1 MSITYERIKGLA
13 AKRGMS
19 LRDVARKSGFKSET
33 AIYRYN
39 QGVTPRDT
47 SLESIAQTL
56 GTTIDYLKGKNDNP
70 TDSKKSNYYELNKKE
85 KADIAV
91 QAEKLIE
98 GLESGAEVN
107 FYGEPATDEQK
118 NRLRIAIQ
126 MAMEMNKQEAKKKFT
141 PKKYRD

>member
-1 MSITYERIKGLA
+1 MTTYDNIKRFAKSKGISLQELAEKVGLSRNMIYQYKNVNPKLETLKKIA
-13 AKRGMS
+13 AV
-19 LRDVARKSGFKSET
+19 L
-33 AIYRYN
+33 
-39 QGVTPRDT
+39 GVDT
-47 SLESIAQTL
+47 SELVDDNQTN
-56 GTTIDYLKGKNDNP
+56 TA
-70 TDSKKSNYYELNKKE
+70 YYELNKKE

>member
-1 MSITYERIKGLA
+1 MTTYDNIKRFAKSKGISLQELAEKVGLSRNMIYQYKNVNPKLETLKKIA
-13 AKRGMS
+13 AV
-19 LRDVARKSGFKSET
+19 L
-33 AIYRYN
+33 
-39 QGVTPRDT
+39 GVDT
-47 SLESIAQTL
+47 SELVDDDQTD
-56 GTTIDYLKGKNDNP
+56 TA
-70 TDSKKSNYYELNKKE
+70 YYELNKKE
-85 KADIAV
+85 KADIAI

>member
-1 MSITYERIKGLA
+1 MTTYDNIKRFAKSKGISLQELAEKVGLSRNMIYQYKNVNPKLETLKKIA
-13 AKRGMS
+13 AV
-19 LRDVARKSGFKSET
+19 L
-33 AIYRYN
+33 
-39 QGVTPRDT
+39 GVDT
-47 SLESIAQTL
+47 SELVDDDQTN
-56 GTTIDYLKGKNDNP
+56 TA
-70 TDSKKSNYYELNKKE
+70 YYELNKKE

>member
-1 MSITYERIKGLA
+1 MTTYDNIKRFAKSKGISLQELAEKVGLSRNMIYQYKNVNPKLETLKKIA
-13 AKRGMS
+13 AV
-19 LRDVARKSGFKSET
+19 L
-33 AIYRYN
+33 
-39 QGVTPRDT
+39 GVDT
-47 SLESIAQTL
+47 SELVDDDQTN
-56 GTTIDYLKGKNDNP
+56 TA
-70 TDSKKSNYYELNKKE
+70 YYELNKKE

-118 NRLRIAIQ
+118 NRLLIAIRT
-126 MAMEMNKQEAKKKFT
+126 AMEMNKQEAKKKFT

>member
-1 MSITYERIKGLA
+1 MTTYDNIKRFAKSKGISIQELAEKVGLSRNMIYQYKNVNPKLETLKKIA
-13 AKRGMS
+13 AV
-19 LRDVARKSGFKSET
+19 L
-33 AIYRYN
+33 
-39 QGVTPRDT
+39 GVDT
-47 SLESIAQTL
+47 SELVDDDQTN
-56 GTTIDYLKGKNDNP
+56 TA
-70 TDSKKSNYYELNKKE
+70 YYELNKKE

-107 FYGEPATDEQK
+107 FYGEPETDEQK
-118 NRLRIAIQ
+118 NSLRIAIQ

>member
-1 MSITYERIKGLA
+1 MTLVERIKKEAKKHGMNLKQTA
-13 AKRGMS
+13 AKAGIGVNS
-19 LRDVARKSGFKSET
+19 
-33 AIYRYN
+33 IYRWKTQN
-39 QGVTPRDT
+39 PTSDSLNKVAKVLGVST
-47 SLESIAQTL
+47 
-56 GTTIDYLKGKNDNP
+56 DYLLNGNDHQAPSGQTN
-70 TDSKKSNYYELNKKE
+70 KKYYDLNDKE

>member
-1 MSITYERIKGLA
+1 MTVYENIKKYANLRGLSLQEV
-13 AKRGMS
+13 AKKAGLS
-19 LRDVARKSGFKSET
+19 PNAL
-33 AIYRYN
+33 YRYN
-39 QGVTPRDT
+39 QGNSPKPDT
-47 SLESIAQTL
+47 TNKIAKAL
-56 GTTIDYLKGKNDNP
+56 NVSPSDIDERLYSG
-70 TDSKKSNYYELNKKE
+70 DSYSHYYELNKKE

-118 NRLRIAIQ
+118 NRLLIAIQ
-126 MAMEMNKQEAKKKFT
+126 TAMEMNKQEAKKKFT

>member
-1 MSITYERIKGLA
+1 MTTYDNIKRFAKSKGISLQELAEKVGLSRNMIYQYKNVNPKLETLKKIA
-13 AKRGMS
+13 AV
-19 LRDVARKSGFKSET
+19 L
-33 AIYRYN
+33 
-39 QGVTPRDT
+39 GVDT
-47 SLESIAQTL
+47 SELVDDDQTN
-56 GTTIDYLKGKNDNP
+56 TA
-70 TDSKKSNYYELNKKE
+70 YYELNKKE
-85 KADIAV
+85 KADIAI

>member
-1 MSITYERIKGLA
+1 MTTYDNIKRFAKSKGISLQELAEKVGLSRNMIYQYKNVNPKLETLKKIA
-13 AKRGMS
+13 AV
-19 LRDVARKSGFKSET
+19 L
-33 AIYRYN
+33 
-39 QGVTPRDT
+39 GVDT
-47 SLESIAQTL
+47 SELIDDDQTN
-56 GTTIDYLKGKNDNP
+56 TA
-70 TDSKKSNYYELNKKE
+70 YYELNKKE

-118 NRLRIAIQ
+118 NRLLIAIQ
-126 MAMEMNKQEAKKKFT
+126 TAMEMNKQEAKKKFT

>member
-1 MSITYERIKGLA
+1 MTTYDNIKRFAKSKGISLQELAEKVGLSRNMIYQYKNVNPKLETLKKIA
-13 AKRGMS
+13 AV
-19 LRDVARKSGFKSET
+19 L
-33 AIYRYN
+33 
-39 QGVTPRDT
+39 GVDT
-47 SLESIAQTL
+47 SELVDDDQTN
-56 GTTIDYLKGKNDNP
+56 TA
-70 TDSKKSNYYELNKKE
+70 YYELSKKE

>member
-1 MSITYERIKGLA
+1 MTTYDNIKRFAKSKGISLQELAEKVGLSRNMIYQYKNVNPKLETLKKIA
-13 AKRGMS
+13 AV
-19 LRDVARKSGFKSET
+19 L
-33 AIYRYN
+33 
-39 QGVTPRDT
+39 GVDT
-47 SLESIAQTL
+47 SELVDDDQTN
-56 GTTIDYLKGKNDNP
+56 TA
-70 TDSKKSNYYELNKKE
+70 YYELNKKE

-118 NRLRIAIQ
+118 NRLLIAIQ
-126 MAMEMNKQEAKKKFT
+126 TAMEMNKQEAKKKFT